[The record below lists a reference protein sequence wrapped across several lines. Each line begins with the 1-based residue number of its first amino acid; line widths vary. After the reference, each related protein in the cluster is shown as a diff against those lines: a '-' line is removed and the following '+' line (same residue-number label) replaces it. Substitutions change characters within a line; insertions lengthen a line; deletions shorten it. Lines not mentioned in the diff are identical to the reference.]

1 MTECREAI
9 DQKYIGARARSKEG
23 PRHVTGR
30 GLFTDDFTL
39 PGMLQAMILRSPHA
53 HAKINSVD
61 PSEALK
67 NANVM
72 AVITPTDVKQLTK
85 PFKPGRYAAGLKRPI
100 DEYAG
105 AIEKVRYVGEPIGA
119 VAARDRGTAEDALEL
134 IQVDYEPLRSVVD
147 VREAIKPSSA
157 TLFDE
162 LDTNLA
168 WTGSLQYGDI
178 DAAFKSADRVVKENL
193 KIHRYSSTPLEPFV
207 VIASYDAASKR
218 LTVWVTAQVPEVI
231 YDGLREAL
239 GLQDIRVII
248 PDVGGGFGQKIH
260 LIRKYVVLVSL
271 LAIKSG
277 RPVKW
282 IEDRSEHMMA
292 GGHACAQ
299 EFEAE
304 AAVKNDGT
312 VLGLR
317 FNEYDDVGGSISTLT
332 IHFTNKLNNL
342 SNTYRTPAIQ
352 MTGNAVVTNKCPV
365 IPNRGIGKPGM
376 CYLWE
381 RMMDRVAQA
390 LDLSPIEVRRKNL
403 IEPSEMPYRT
413 ISGNIYDSG
422 DYPGLL
428 STLLEKID
436 YDRLR
441 EEQRKAREQGKLM
454 GIGVVI
460 GVEPGGRNAAR
471 DMAIFPEMKEP
482 PGSGGVNGATIK
494 LEKNGTLTLHLGSPN
509 CGQAHETTT
518 AQVAAEILG
527 IAPDQISTSIPFD
540 SDLSPWG
547 VAAANSGNN
556 FHLYDI
562 GAIHGAASKLK
573 EKILQLAGHVLNTE
587 PQELTIENSV
597 VQVPGSASKKVT
609 FAELGRIA
617 YNNQHLIPDNME
629 AGLQAT
635 HYYTFPHAKPNIV
648 PSADRLVRAQF
659 TFSAG
664 AHAAVV
670 EVDKATGKV
679 EVLRYLIVG
688 DNGTVI
694 NPDVVNGQVYGS
706 AAHGIAV
713 ALGEGFMYSAE
724 GQPLTITYLDYG
736 KCSTAETPR
745 VEVIHRPSPSP
756 FTPLGQKAA
765 GEGAAI
771 PSPAAIASAVEDALK
786 PFGVKICDLPLTPEL
801 VWRLANHNPETE
813 RRSY

>member
-1 MTECREAI
+1 MA
-9 DQKYIGARARSKEG
+9 KFIGSRTRSKEG

-30 GLFTDDFTL
+30 GLYTDDFQL
-39 PGMLQAMILRSPHA
+39 PGMLHAMILRSPHA
-53 HAKINSVD
+53 HANIVSVD
-61 PSEALK
+61 AAEALA
-67 NANVM
+67 NPNVM
-72 AVITPTDVKQLTK
+72 AVITPEDVKRSTK

-105 AIEKVRYVGEPIGA
+105 AVNRVRYVGEPLGA
-119 VAARDRGTAEDALEL
+119 VAARNRGAAEDALEL
-134 IQVDYEPLRSVVD
+134 IRVEYEPLRPVVD

-162 LDTNLA
+162 LGSNLA
-168 WTGSLQYGDI
+168 WQGSLSYGDI
-178 DAAFKSADRVVKENL
+178 DGAFKSADRVVKENL

-239 GLQDIRVII
+239 GLQDVRVII

-260 LIRKYVVLVSL
+260 LIRKYVVFVSL
-271 LAIKSG
+271 LAIKTG

-282 IEDRSEHMMA
+282 VEDRSEHMMA

-317 FNEYDDVGGSISTLT
+317 FKEYDDVGGSTSTLT

-342 SNTYRTPAIQ
+342 SNTYRVRNIALE
-352 MTGNAVVTNKCPV
+352 GYAVVTNKCPV

-376 CYLWE
+376 CFVWE
-381 RMMDRVAQA
+381 RMMDRVAQK
-390 LDLSPIEVRRKNL
+390 LSLSPIEVRKKNL
-403 IEPSEMPYRT
+403 IRADEMPYAT
-413 ISGNIYDSG
+413 PSGNIYDSG

-428 STLLEKID
+428 DTLLEKIE
-436 YDRLR
+436 YDKLR
-441 EEQRKAREQGKLM
+441 EQQKREQANGRLI
-454 GIGVVI
+454 GIGIVI

-482 PGSGGVNGATIK
+482 PGSGGINGATVK
-494 LEKNGTLTLHLGSPN
+494 LEKNGTVALFLGSPN

-518 AQVAAEILG
+518 AQVAADVLG
-527 IAPDQISTSIPFD
+527 TSPDQVSTTIPFD

-562 GAIHGAASKLK
+562 GAVHGAATKLR
-573 EKILQLAGHVLNTE
+573 EKVLKLAAHVLNIDAAA
-587 PQELTIENSV
+587 LTIENGT
-597 VQVPGSASKKVT
+597 VQVPGSATKKVT

-617 YNNQHLIPDNME
+617 YNNQHLIPDDME

-635 HYYTFPHAKPNIV
+635 YYYTFPHAKPNIV
-648 PSADRLVRAQF
+648 PGPDRLVRAQF

-670 EVDKATGKV
+670 EIDKATGKV

-713 ALGEGFMYSAE
+713 ALGEGFIYSPD
-724 GQPLTITYLDYG
+724 GQPLTVTYLDYG
-736 KCSTAETPR
+736 KCSTAETPN
-745 VEVIHRPSPSP
+745 VEVVHRPSPSP
-756 FTPLGQKAA
+756 FTTLGQKAA

-771 PSPAAIASAVEDALK
+771 PSPAAIASAVEDALS
-786 PFGVKICDLPLTPEL
+786 PYGVKVTDLPLAPEV
-801 VWRLANHNPETE
+801 VWRLANNVPESS

>member
-1 MTECREAI
+1 M
-9 DQKYIGARARSKEG
+9 DKFIGKRTRSKEG

-30 GLFTDDFTL
+30 GLFTDDFRL

-53 HAKINSVD
+53 HAKILSVD

-67 NANVM
+67 NPNVF
-72 AVITPTDVKQLTK
+72 AVITPEDVKKNTK

-134 IQVDYEPLRSVVD
+134 IQVDYEPLRPVVD

-162 LDTNLA
+162 LGTNLA
-168 WTGSLQYGDI
+168 WQGSLQYGDI
-178 DAAFKSADRVVKENL
+178 QAAFKSADRIVKENL
-193 KIHRYSSTPLEPFV
+193 KIHRYSSTPLEPFN

-218 LTVWVTAQVPEVI
+218 MTVWVTAQVPEVI

-239 GLQDIRVII
+239 GLQDVRVII

-260 LIRKYVVLVSL
+260 LIRKYVVLVAL
-271 LAIKSG
+271 LAMKSG

-299 EFEAE
+299 EFECE

-312 VLGLR
+312 VLGLK
-317 FNEYDDVGGSISTLT
+317 FKEYDDVGGTISTLT

-342 SNTYRTPAIQ
+342 SNTYRTPAIY
-352 MTGNAVVTNKCPV
+352 MEGNAVVTNKCPV
-365 IPNRGIGKPGM
+365 VPNRGIGKPGM
-376 CYLWE
+376 CYIWE
-381 RMMDRVAQA
+381 RMMDRVAQE
-390 LDLSPIEVRRKNL
+390 LNLSPIEVRRKNL
-403 IEPSEMPYRT
+403 IQPGEMPYRT
-413 ISGNIYDSG
+413 ISGNVYDSG

-428 STLLEKID
+428 TTLLKKID
-436 YDRLR
+436 YDKLR
-441 EEQRKAREQGKLM
+441 EEQKREREKGRLL
-454 GIGVVI
+454 GIGICI

-482 PGSGGVNGATIK
+482 PGSGGINGATIK
-494 LEKNGTLTLHLGSPN
+494 LEKNGTISLHLGSPN

-518 AQVAAEILG
+518 AQVAADILG
-527 IAPDQISTSIPFD
+527 TTPDQISTTIPFD

-562 GAIHGAASKLK
+562 GAVHGVAGKLR
-573 EKILQLAGHVLNTE
+573 EKVLKLSAHVLKADE
-587 PQELTIENSV
+587 KELTIENGV
-597 VQVPGSASKKVT
+597 VSVPGSPAKKVT
-609 FAELGRIA
+609 FAELGRIV
-617 YNNQHLIPDNME
+617 YNNQHLLPEGME

-635 HYYTFPHAKPNIV
+635 FYYTFPHAYPNIV
-648 PSADRLVRAQF
+648 PGADRMVRAQF

-664 AHAAVV
+664 AHAAIV
-670 EVDKATGKV
+670 EVDKHTGQV
-679 EVLRYLIVG
+679 HVLRYLIVG

-713 ALGEGFMYSAE
+713 ALGEGFMYSPE

-745 VEVIHRPSPSP
+745 VEVIHQPSPSP
-756 FTPLGQKAA
+756 FTSLGQKAA

-771 PSPAAIASAVEDALK
+771 PSPAVLASAVEDALS
-786 PFGVKICDLPLTPEL
+786 PYGVKVCDLPLTPEA
-801 VWRLANHNPETE
+801 VWRLANHNPEKE
-813 RRSY
+813 RRTF

>member
-1 MTECREAI
+1 MP
-9 DQKYIGARARSKEG
+9 DFIGSRTRSKEG
-23 PRHVTGR
+23 PRHVSGR
-30 GLFTDDFTL
+30 GLYTDDFTL

-53 HAKINSVD
+53 HAKILSVD
-61 PSEALK
+61 PSQALT
-67 NANVM
+67 NPNVV
-72 AVITPTDVKQLTK
+72 AVITPDDIKQSTK

-105 AIEKVRYVGEPIGA
+105 AVDKVRYVGEPLGA

-134 IQVDYEPLRSVVD
+134 ISVEYEPIRPVVD

-157 TLFDE
+157 TLFEE
-162 LDTNLA
+162 LGSNLA
-168 WTGSLQYGDI
+168 WHGSLQYGDV
-178 DAAFKSADRVVKENL
+178 DGAFKSADRVVKENL

-207 VIASYDAASKR
+207 VIASYDSASKR

-239 GLQDIRVII
+239 GLQDVRVII

-260 LIRKYVVLVSL
+260 LIRKYVVMVAL
-271 LAIKSG
+271 LSMKSG

-282 IEDRSEHMMA
+282 VEDRSEHMMA

-317 FNEYDDVGGSISTLT
+317 FKEYDDVGGSISTLT

-342 SNTYRTPAIQ
+342 SNTYRTPSIA
-352 MTGNAVVTNKCPV
+352 MEGYAVVTNKCPV

-376 CYLWE
+376 CYIWE
-381 RMMDRVAQA
+381 RMMDRVAQ
-390 LDLSPIEVRRKNL
+390 DLNMTPIDVRRKNL
-403 IEPSEMPYRT
+403 IQPSEMPYRT
-413 ISGNIYDSG
+413 ISGNVYDSG

-436 YDRLR
+436 YDKLR
-441 EEQRKAREQGKLM
+441 EEQKREREKGRLI
-454 GIGVVI
+454 GIGIVV

-494 LEKNGTLTLHLGSPN
+494 LEKNGTIALHLGSPN

-518 AQVAAEILG
+518 AQVAADILG
-527 IAPDQISTSIPFD
+527 TSPDQISTSIPFD

-562 GAIHGAASKLK
+562 GAIYGAAKKLR
-573 EKILQLAGHVLNTE
+573 EKVVKLAAHLLNADAA
-587 PQELTIENSV
+587 ELTIENGV
-597 VQVPGSASKKVT
+597 VQVPGSATKKVT

-617 YNNQHLIPDNME
+617 YNNQHLIPDDME

-648 PSADRLVRAQF
+648 PGADRLVRAQF

-664 AHAAVV
+664 AHAAII

-713 ALGEGFMYSAE
+713 ALGEGFIYSPE

-736 KCSTAETPR
+736 KCSTAETPK

-756 FTPLGQKAA
+756 FTSLGQKAA

-771 PSPAAIASAVEDALK
+771 PSPAAIASAVEDALT
-786 PFGVKICDLPLTPEL
+786 PFGVKITDLPLTPEV
-801 VWRLANHNPETE
+801 VWRLANHNPDSV

>member
-1 MTECREAI
+1 MAEN
-9 DQKYIGARARSKEG
+9 KFIGARARSKEG

-30 GLFTDDFTL
+30 GLYTDDFQL

-53 HAKINSVD
+53 HARIVSVD
-61 PSEALK
+61 ASEAL
-67 NANVM
+67 NNPNVF
-72 AVITPTDVKQLTK
+72 AVVTPDDVKKNTK
-85 PFKPGRYAAGLKRPI
+85 PFKPGRYAAGLKRQI

-105 AIEKVRYVGEPIGA
+105 AIERVRYVGEPVGA
-119 VAARDRGTAEDALEL
+119 IAARDRGTAEDALEL
-134 IQVDYEPLRSVVD
+134 VQVEYEPLRAVVD

-157 TLFDE
+157 VLFDE
-162 LDTNLA
+162 LGSNLA
-168 WTGSLQYGDI
+168 WNGSLTYGDI
-178 DAAFKSADRVVKENL
+178 DGAFSSADRVIKENL

-207 VIASYDAASKR
+207 VIASFDAASKR

-231 YDGLREAL
+231 YDGVREAL
-239 GLQDIRVII
+239 GLQDVRVII

-260 LIRKYVVLVSL
+260 LIRKYVVLISL
-271 LAIKSG
+271 LAMKTG

-282 IEDRSEHMMA
+282 IEDRTEHMMA

-299 EFEAE
+299 DIEAE

-317 FNEYDDVGGSISTLT
+317 FKEYDDVGGSISTLT

-342 SNTYRTPAIQ
+342 SNTYRTPAIA
-352 MTGNAVVTNKCPV
+352 MEGLAVVTNKCPV

-376 CYLWE
+376 CYIWE

-390 LDLSPIEVRRKNL
+390 LNLSPIEVRRKNL
-403 IEPSEMPYRT
+403 IQPTEMPYRT
-413 ISGNIYDSG
+413 ISGNVYDSG

-428 STLLEKID
+428 STLLERIE
-436 YDRLR
+436 YDKLR
-441 EEQRKAREQGKLM
+441 EEQKREREKGRLI
-454 GIGVVI
+454 GISVVI

-482 PGSGGVNGATIK
+482 PGSGGVNGATLK
-494 LEKNGTLTLHLGSPN
+494 VEKNGTISLHLGSPN

-527 IAPDQISTSIPFD
+527 TTPDQISTTIPFD

-562 GAIHGAASKLK
+562 GAVHGVAHKLR
-573 EKILQLAGHVLNTE
+573 EKILALSAHVL
-587 PQELTIENSV
+587 QADVKELRIENGV
-597 VQVPGSASKKVT
+597 VHVPGSVAKKIT
-609 FAELGRIA
+609 FAELGRIV
-617 YNNQHLIPDNME
+617 YNNQHLLPEGME

-635 HYYTFPHAKPNIV
+635 FYYTFPHAYPNIV
-648 PSADRLVRAQF
+648 PGADRLVRAQF

-670 EVDKATGKV
+670 EVDKNTGQV
-679 EVLRYLIVG
+679 HVLRYLIVG

-694 NPDVVNGQVYGS
+694 NPDVVNGQIYGS

-713 ALGEGFMYSAE
+713 ALGEGFMYSAD

-745 VEVIHRPSPSP
+745 VEIVHKPSPSP
-756 FTPLGQKAA
+756 YTPLGQKAA

-771 PSPAAIASAVEDALK
+771 PSPAAIASAVEDALQ
-786 PFGVKICDLPLTPEL
+786 PFGVKVCDLPLTPEA
-801 VWRLANHNPETE
+801 VWRLANNNPQNE
-813 RRSY
+813 RRTF

>member
-1 MTECREAI
+1 ML
-9 DQKYIGARARSKEG
+9 QKDPPMSEFIGSRTRSKEG
-23 PRHVTGR
+23 PRHVSGR
-30 GLFTDDFTL
+30 GLYTDDFIL

-53 HAKINSVD
+53 HAKILSVD
-61 PSEALK
+61 SSEALA
-67 NANVM
+67 NANVI
-72 AVITPTDVKQLTK
+72 AVITPDDVKQSTK

-105 AIEKVRYVGEPIGA
+105 AVDKVRYVGEPLGA

-134 IQVDYEPLRSVVD
+134 ISVEYEPIRPVVD
-147 VREAIKPSSA
+147 VREAIKPSAA

-162 LDTNLA
+162 LGSNLA
-168 WTGSLQYGDI
+168 WHGSLQYGDI

-207 VIASYDAASKR
+207 VIASYDSASKR

-239 GLQDIRVII
+239 GLQDVRVII

-260 LIRKYVVLVSL
+260 LIRKYVVMVAL
-271 LAIKSG
+271 LSMKTG

-282 IEDRSEHMMA
+282 VEDRSEHMMA

-317 FNEYDDVGGSISTLT
+317 FKEYDDVGGSISTLT

-342 SNTYRTPAIQ
+342 SNTYRTPSIA
-352 MTGNAVVTNKCPV
+352 MEGFAVVTNKCPV

-376 CYLWE
+376 CYIWE
-381 RMMDRVAQA
+381 RMMDRVAQE
-390 LDLSPIEVRRKNL
+390 LNMSPIEVRRKNL
-403 IEPSEMPYRT
+403 IQPSEMPYRT
-413 ISGNIYDSG
+413 ISGNVYDSG

-436 YDRLR
+436 YDKLR
-441 EEQRKAREQGKLM
+441 EEQKREREKGRLI
-454 GIGVVI
+454 GIGIVV

-494 LEKNGTLTLHLGSPN
+494 LEKNGTIALHLGSPN

-518 AQVAAEILG
+518 AQVAADVLG
-527 IAPDQISTSIPFD
+527 TTPDQISTSIPFD

-562 GAIHGAASKLK
+562 GAIHGAAKKLR
-573 EKILQLAGHVLNTE
+573 EKVLKLAAHLLNTDAA
-587 PQELTIENSV
+587 ELIIENGV
-597 VQVPGSASKKVT
+597 VQVPGSATKKVT

-617 YNNQHLIPDNME
+617 YNNQHLIPDDME

-635 HYYTFPHAKPNIV
+635 YYYTFPHAKPNIV
-648 PSADRLVRAQF
+648 PGADRLVRAQF

-664 AHAAVV
+664 AHAAII

-679 EVLRYLIVG
+679 EILRYLIVG

-713 ALGEGFMYSAE
+713 ALGEGFIYSPE
-724 GQPLTITYLDYG
+724 GQPLTVTYLDYG
-736 KCSTAETPR
+736 KCSTAETPK

-756 FTPLGQKAA
+756 FTSLGQKAA

-771 PSPAAIASAVEDALK
+771 PSPAAIASAVEDALT
-786 PFGVKICDLPLTPEL
+786 PFGVKITDLPLTPEV
-801 VWRLANHNPETE
+801 VWRLANHNPDSV

>member
-1 MTECREAI
+1 MA
-9 DQKYIGARARSKEG
+9 DKKFIGSHTRSKEG
-23 PRHVTGR
+23 PRHVSGR
-30 GLFTDDFTL
+30 GLYTDDFTL
-39 PGMLQAMILRSPHA
+39 PGMLQGMILRSPHA
-53 HAKINSVD
+53 HAKIISVD
-61 PSEALK
+61 PSWALK
-67 NANVM
+67 NPNVVG
-72 AVITPTDVKQLTK
+72 VITPEDVKNNSK

-100 DEYAG
+100 DEYAS
-105 AIEKVRYVGEPIGA
+105 AIDKVRYVGEPVAA

-134 IQVDYEPLRSVVD
+134 IAVYYEPLRPVVD

-157 TLFDE
+157 ALFDE
-162 LDTNLA
+162 LGTNLA
-168 WTGSLQYGDI
+168 WHGSLNYGDI
-178 DAAFKSADRVVKENL
+178 DGAFKSADRIVKENL

-207 VIASYDAASKR
+207 VLASYDAASKR

-260 LIRKYVVLVSL
+260 LIRKYVVMISL
-271 LAIKSG
+271 LAMKTG

-317 FNEYDDVGGSISTLT
+317 FKEYDDVGGSVSTLT

-342 SNTYRTPAIQ
+342 SNTYRTPAIH
-352 MTGNAVVTNKCPV
+352 MEGYAVVTNKCPV

-376 CYLWE
+376 CYIWE

-390 LDLSPIEVRRKNL
+390 LELSPIEVRQKNL
-403 IEPSEMPYRT
+403 IQPNEMPYRT
-413 ISGNIYDSG
+413 ISGNVYDSG

-428 STLLEKID
+428 STLLEKIE
-436 YDRLR
+436 YDKLR
-441 EEQRKAREQGKLM
+441 EEQKKAREQGKLM
-454 GIGVVI
+454 GIGIVI

-494 LEKNGTLTLHLGSPN
+494 LEKNGTLSLHLGSPN
-509 CGQAHETTT
+509 CGQAHETST
-518 AQVAAEILG
+518 AQVAAEVLG
-527 IAPDQISTSIPFD
+527 STPDKVSTTIPFD

-562 GAIHGAASKLK
+562 GAIHGAASKLR
-573 EKILQLAGHVLNTE
+573 EKVLQFAAHVLNTDTK
-587 PQELTIENSV
+587 ELTIENGV
-597 VQVPGSASKKVT
+597 VQVPGSATKKVT

-617 YNNQHLIPDNME
+617 YNNQHLIPDGME

-635 HYYTFPHAKPNIV
+635 HYYTFPHARPNIV
-648 PSADRLVRAQF
+648 PGADRLVRAQF

-679 EVLRYLIVG
+679 KVLRYLIVG

-694 NPDVVNGQVYGS
+694 NPDVVNGQVFGS

-713 ALGEGFMYSAE
+713 ALGEGFIYSAE
-724 GQPLTITYLDYG
+724 GQPLTVTYLDYG
-736 KCSTAETPR
+736 KCSTEETPN
-745 VEVIHRPSPSP
+745 VEVVHRPSPSP
-756 FTPLGQKAA
+756 FTTLGQKAA

-786 PFGVKICDLPLTPEL
+786 PFAVKVRDLPLAPEA
-801 VWRLANHNPETE
+801 VWRLANNKPETL
-813 RRSY
+813 RRFY

>member
-1 MTECREAI
+1 MA
-9 DQKYIGARARSKEG
+9 DKKYIGARTRSKEG

-30 GLFTDDFTL
+30 GLYTDDFRL

-67 NANVM
+67 NPNMM
-72 AVITPTDVKQLTK
+72 AVITPEDVKRLTK

-105 AIEKVRYVGEPIGA
+105 AVEKVRYVGEPIGA
-119 VAARDRGTAEDALEL
+119 LAARDRGSAEDALEL
-134 IQVDYEPLRSVVD
+134 IQVDYEPLRAVVD

-162 LDTNLA
+162 LGTNLA
-168 WTGSLQYGDI
+168 WQGSLQYGDI
-178 DAAFKSADRVVKENL
+178 EAAFKSADRVVKENL

-231 YDGLREAL
+231 YDGVREAL

-260 LIRKYVVLVSL
+260 LIRKYVVMISL
-271 LAIKSG
+271 LAMKTG

-304 AAVKNDGT
+304 AAVKNDGS

-317 FNEYDDVGGSISTLT
+317 VKEYDDVGGSISTLT

-342 SNTYRTPAIQ
+342 SNTYRVRNIALE
-352 MTGNAVVTNKCPV
+352 GYAVVTNKCPV

-376 CYLWE
+376 CFVWE
-381 RMMDRVAQA
+381 RMMDRVAQQ
-390 LDLSPIEVRRKNL
+390 LNLNPIEVRRKNL
-403 IEPSEMPYRT
+403 IQPHEMPYAT
-413 ISGNIYDSG
+413 PSGNIYDSG

-428 STLLEKID
+428 QGLLEKID
-436 YDRLR
+436 YQKLR
-441 EEQRKAREQGKLM
+441 EEQKREREKGRLL
-454 GIGVVI
+454 GIGIVI
-460 GVEPGGRNAAR
+460 AVEPGGRNAAR

-494 LEKNGTLTLHLGSPN
+494 LEKNGTLALFLGSPN

-518 AQVAAEILG
+518 AQVAADVLG
-527 IAPDQISTSIPFD
+527 TTPDQVSTTIPFD

-562 GAIHGAASKLK
+562 GAVHGAATKLR
-573 EKILQLAGHVLNTE
+573 EKVLKLAGHVLNVE
-587 PQELTIENSV
+587 PAQLIIQNGT
-597 VQVPGSASKKVT
+597 VQLLGSASKKVT

-617 YNNQHLIPDNME
+617 YNNQHLIPDDME

-635 HYYTFPHAKPNIV
+635 FYYTFPHAKPNIV
-648 PSADRLVRAQF
+648 PGADRLVRAQF

-664 AHAAVV
+664 AHAAIV
-670 EVDKATGKV
+670 EVDKVTGKV
-679 EVLRYLIVG
+679 KVLRYLIVG

-694 NPDVVNGQVYGS
+694 NPDVVNGQVFGS

-713 ALGEGFMYSAE
+713 ALGEGFIYSAE
-724 GQPLTITYLDYG
+724 GQPLTVTYLDYG
-736 KCSTAETPR
+736 KCSTEETPT
-745 VEVIHRPSPSP
+745 VEVVHRPSPSP
-756 FTPLGQKAA
+756 FTTLGQKAA

-771 PSPAAIASAVEDALK
+771 PSPAAIASAVEDALA
-786 PFGVKICDLPLTPEL
+786 PFGVKITDLPLAPEA
-801 VWRLANHNPETE
+801 VWRLANNKPETL
-813 RRSY
+813 RRFY

>member
-1 MTECREAI
+1 MAE
-9 DQKYIGARARSKEG
+9 KKFIGARTSSKEG

-30 GLFTDDFTL
+30 GLYTDDFML
-39 PGMLQAMILRSPHA
+39 PGMLHAMVLRSPHA
-53 HAKINSVD
+53 HAKINGVD
-61 PSEALK
+61 PGEALT
-67 NANVM
+67 NPNVM
-72 AVITPTDVKQLTK
+72 AVVTPEEVKRLTK
-85 PFKPGRYAAGLKRPI
+85 PFRPGRYAAGLKRPI

-105 AIEKVRYVGEPIGA
+105 AIDKVRYVGEPIGA
-119 VAARDRGTAEDALEL
+119 VAARDRASAEDALEL
-134 IQVDYEPLRSVVD
+134 IQVDYEPLRPVVD
-147 VREAIKPSSA
+147 VREAIKPSAA

-162 LDTNLA
+162 LGSNLA
-168 WTGSLQYGDI
+168 WSGSLQYGDI
-178 DAAFKSADRVVKENL
+178 DAAFKSADRVVRENL

-207 VIASYDAASKR
+207 VIASHDAASKR

-231 YDGLREAL
+231 YDGVREAL
-239 GLQDIRVII
+239 GLHDVRVII

-260 LIRKYVVLVSL
+260 LIRKYVVLIAL
-271 LAIKSG
+271 LAMKTG

-282 IEDRSEHMMA
+282 VEDRSEHMMA

-299 EFEAE
+299 EFEVE

-312 VLGLR
+312 VVGLR
-317 FNEYDDVGGSISTLT
+317 FDEYDDVGGSISTLT

-342 SNTYRTPAIQ
+342 SNTYRTPAIK
-352 MTGNAVVTNKCPV
+352 MTGHAVVTNKCPV

-376 CYLWE
+376 CYIWE
-381 RMMDRVAQA
+381 RIMDRVAQA
-390 LDLSPIEVRRKNL
+390 LELSPIEVRRKNL
-403 IEPSEMPYRT
+403 IQPDEMPYRT
-413 ISGNIYDSG
+413 ISGNVYDSG

-428 STLLEKID
+428 STLLEKIN
-436 YDRLR
+436 YDALR
-441 EEQRKAREQGKLM
+441 QEQRTARERGKLI
-454 GIGVVI
+454 GIGIVI

-494 LEKNGTLTLHLGSPN
+494 LEKNGTVSLHLGSPN

-527 IAPDQISTSIPFD
+527 TTPEQISTSIPFD

-562 GAIHGAASKLK
+562 GAIHGAATKLR
-573 EKILQLAGHVLNTE
+573 EKVLQLAGHLLNTD
-587 PQELTIENSV
+587 PTELSIENGV
-597 VQVPGSASKKVT
+597 VQLLGSASKKVT

-617 YNNQHLIPDNME
+617 YNNQHLIPDGME

-648 PSADRLVRAQF
+648 PGADRLVRAQF

-670 EVDKATGKV
+670 EVDKATGIV
-679 EVLRYLIVG
+679 HVLRYLIAG

-724 GQPLTITYLDYG
+724 GQPLTVTYLDYG

-745 VEVIHRPSPSP
+745 VEVIHRPEPSP
-756 FTPLGQKAA
+756 YTPLGQKAA

-771 PSPAAIASAVEDALK
+771 PSPAAIASAVEDALA
-786 PFGVKICDLPLTPEL
+786 PFQVKVCELPLTPEA

>member
-1 MTECREAI
+1 
-9 DQKYIGARARSKEG
+9 
-23 PRHVTGR
+23 
-30 GLFTDDFTL
+30 
-39 PGMLQAMILRSPHA
+39 
-53 HAKINSVD
+53 
-61 PSEALK
+61 
-67 NANVM
+67 
-72 AVITPTDVKQLTK
+72 
-85 PFKPGRYAAGLKRPI
+85 
-100 DEYAG
+100 
-105 AIEKVRYVGEPIGA
+105 
-119 VAARDRGTAEDALEL
+119 
-134 IQVDYEPLRSVVD
+134 

-157 TLFDE
+157 TLFEE
-162 LDTNLA
+162 LGSNLA
-168 WTGSLQYGDI
+168 WHGSLQYGDI
-178 DAAFKSADRVVKENL
+178 DGAFKSADRVVKENL

-207 VIASYDAASKR
+207 VIASYDSASKR

-239 GLQDIRVII
+239 GLQDVRVII

-260 LIRKYVVLVSL
+260 LIRKYVVMVAL
-271 LAIKSG
+271 LSMKTG

-282 IEDRSEHMMA
+282 VEDRSEHMMA

-317 FNEYDDVGGSISTLT
+317 FKEYDDVGGSISTLT

-342 SNTYRTPAIQ
+342 SNTYRTPSIA
-352 MTGNAVVTNKCPV
+352 MEGYAVVTNKCPV

-376 CYLWE
+376 CYIWE
-381 RMMDRVAQA
+381 RMMDRVAQ
-390 LDLSPIEVRRKNL
+390 DLNMSPIEVRRKNL
-403 IEPSEMPYRT
+403 IQPNEMPYRT
-413 ISGNIYDSG
+413 ISGNVYDSG

-436 YDRLR
+436 YDKLR
-441 EEQRKAREQGKLM
+441 EEQKREREKGRLI
-454 GIGVVI
+454 GIGIVV

-494 LEKNGTLTLHLGSPN
+494 LEKNGTIALHLGSPN

-518 AQVAAEILG
+518 AQVAADVLG
-527 IAPDQISTSIPFD
+527 TTPDQISTSIPFD

-562 GAIHGAASKLK
+562 GAIYGAGKKLR
-573 EKILQLAGHVLNTE
+573 EKVVKLAAHLLNADAA
-587 PQELTIENSV
+587 ELTIENGV
-597 VQVPGSASKKVT
+597 VQVPGSATKKVT

-617 YNNQHLIPDNME
+617 YNNQHLIPEDME

-635 HYYTFPHAKPNIV
+635 YYYTFPHAKPNIV
-648 PSADRLVRAQF
+648 PGADRLVRAQF

-664 AHAAVV
+664 AHAAII

-679 EVLRYLIVG
+679 EILRYLIVG

-713 ALGEGFMYSAE
+713 ALGEGFIYSPE
-724 GQPLTITYLDYG
+724 GQPLTVTYLDYG
-736 KCSTAETPR
+736 KCSTAETPK

-756 FTPLGQKAA
+756 FTSLGQKAA

-771 PSPAAIASAVEDALK
+771 PSPAAIASAVEDALT
-786 PFGVKICDLPLTPEL
+786 PFGVKITDLPLTPEV
-801 VWRLANHNPETE
+801 VWRLANHNPDSV

>member
-1 MTECREAI
+1 
-9 DQKYIGARARSKEG
+9 
-23 PRHVTGR
+23 
-30 GLFTDDFTL
+30 
-39 PGMLQAMILRSPHA
+39 
-53 HAKINSVD
+53 
-61 PSEALK
+61 
-67 NANVM
+67 
-72 AVITPTDVKQLTK
+72 
-85 PFKPGRYAAGLKRPI
+85 
-100 DEYAG
+100 
-105 AIEKVRYVGEPIGA
+105 
-119 VAARDRGTAEDALEL
+119 
-134 IQVDYEPLRSVVD
+134 VD

-162 LDTNLA
+162 LGTNLA
-168 WTGSLQYGDI
+168 WHGSLSYGDI
-178 DAAFKSADRVVKENL
+178 EGAFKSADRVVRENL

-260 LIRKYVVLVSL
+260 LIRKYVVLISL
-271 LAIKSG
+271 LAMKTG

-282 IEDRSEHMMA
+282 VEDRSEHMMA

-317 FNEYDDVGGSISTLT
+317 FKEYDDVGGSISTLT

-342 SNTYRTPAIQ
+342 SNTYRTPNIS
-352 MTGNAVVTNKCPV
+352 MEGFAVVTNKCPV

-376 CYLWE
+376 CFIWE
-381 RMMDRVAQA
+381 RMMDRVAQE
-390 LDLSPIEVRRKNL
+390 LNLSPIEVRRKNL
-403 IEPSEMPYRT
+403 IQPNEMPYRT
-413 ISGNIYDSG
+413 VSGNIYDSG

-428 STLLEKID
+428 RDLLERIE
-436 YDRLR
+436 YDKLRGEQERERDRGRLI
-441 EEQRKAREQGKLM
+441 

-482 PGSGGVNGATIK
+482 PGSGGINGATIK
-494 LEKNGTLTLHLGSPN
+494 LEKNGTLALFLGSPN

-518 AQVAAEILG
+518 AQVAADVLG
-527 IAPDQISTSIPFD
+527 TTPDQVSTTIPFD

-562 GAIHGAASKLK
+562 GAVHGAATKLR
-573 EKILQLAGHVLNTE
+573 EKALKLAAHVLNTQ
-587 PQELTIENSV
+587 PAELTIENGV
-597 VQVPGSASKKVT
+597 VHVPGSATKRVT

-617 YNNQHLIPDNME
+617 YNNQHLIPDDME

-635 HYYTFPHAKPNIV
+635 FYYTFPHAKPNIV
-648 PSADRLVRAQF
+648 PGADRLVRAQF

-670 EVDKATGKV
+670 EVDKQTGKV
-679 EVLRYLIVG
+679 DVLRYLIVG

-694 NPDVVNGQVYGS
+694 NPDVVNGQVFGS

-713 ALGEGFMYSAE
+713 ALGEGFIYSPD
-724 GQPLTITYLDYG
+724 GQPLTVTYLDYG
-736 KCSTAETPR
+736 KCSTAETPK
-745 VEVIHRPSPSP
+745 VEVVHRPSPSP
-756 FTPLGQKAA
+756 FTTLGQKAA

-771 PSPAAIASAVEDALK
+771 PSPAAIASAVEDALA
-786 PFGVKICDLPLTPEL
+786 PLGVKVTDLPLTPEV
-801 VWRLANHNPETE
+801 VWRLANRKGESSQK
-813 RRSY
+813 SY

>member
-1 MTECREAI
+1 MSNF
-9 DQKYIGARARSKEG
+9 IGSRTRSKEG

-30 GLFTDDFTL
+30 GLYTDDFIL

-53 HAKINSVD
+53 HAKILSVD
-61 PSEALK
+61 SSQAS
-67 NANVM
+67 ANTKVM
-72 AVITPTDVKQLTK
+72 AVITPDDIKQHTK

-105 AIEKVRYVGEPIGA
+105 AVDKVRYVGEPLGA
-119 VAARDRGTAEDALEL
+119 VAARDRGSAEDALEL
-134 IQVDYEPLRSVVD
+134 IAVDYEPLRPVVD

-157 TLFDE
+157 TLFEE
-162 LDTNLA
+162 LGSNLA
-168 WTGSLQYGDI
+168 WHGSLQYGDI
-178 DAAFKSADRVVKENL
+178 DDAFKSADRIVKENL

-207 VIASYDAASKR
+207 VIASYDSASKR
-218 LTVWVTAQVPEVI
+218 MTVWVTAQVPEVI

-260 LIRKYVVLVSL
+260 LIRKYVVLVAL
-271 LAIKSG
+271 LSMKTG

-282 IEDRSEHMMA
+282 VEDRSEHMMA

-317 FNEYDDVGGSISTLT
+317 FKEYDDVGGSISTLT

-342 SNTYRTPAIQ
+342 SNTYRTPSIS
-352 MTGNAVVTNKCPV
+352 MEGYAVVTNKCPV

-376 CYLWE
+376 CYIWE
-381 RMMDRVAQA
+381 RMMDRVAQ
-390 LDLSPIEVRRKNL
+390 DLNMSAIEVRQKNL
-403 IEPSEMPYRT
+403 IQPDEMPYRT

-428 STLLEKID
+428 STLLEKIG
-436 YDRLR
+436 YDKLRQEQKRERDNGRLI
-441 EEQRKAREQGKLM
+441 
-454 GIGVVI
+454 GIGIVI

-494 LEKNGTLTLHLGSPN
+494 LEKNGTIALHLGSPN

-518 AQVAAEILG
+518 AQVAADILG
-527 IAPDQISTSIPFD
+527 TSPEQISTSIPFD

-562 GAIHGAASKLK
+562 GAIHGAAQKLR
-573 EKILQLAGHVLNTE
+573 EKVIKLAAHVLNVAAA
-587 PQELTIENSV
+587 ELTIENGV
-597 VQVPGSASKKVT
+597 VQLPGSATKKVT

-617 YNNQHLIPDNME
+617 YNNQHLIPDDME

-635 HYYTFPHAKPNIV
+635 YYYTFPHAKPNIV
-648 PSADRLVRAQF
+648 PGADRLVRAQF

-664 AHAAVV
+664 AHAAIV

-679 EVLRYLIVG
+679 EILRYLIVG

-706 AAHGIAV
+706 AAHGIAI
-713 ALGEGFMYSAE
+713 ALGEGFIYSPE
-724 GQPLTITYLDYG
+724 GQPLTVTYLDYG
-736 KCSTAETPR
+736 KCSTAETPK

-756 FTPLGQKAA
+756 YTSLGQKAA

-786 PFGVKICDLPLTPEL
+786 PFDVKITDLPLTPEV
-801 VWRLANHNPETE
+801 VWRLANGNPDSM

>member
-1 MTECREAI
+1 MA
-9 DQKYIGARARSKEG
+9 DKKFIGNRSRSKEG

-30 GLFTDDFTL
+30 GLYTDDFTL

-53 HAKINSVD
+53 HAKIVSVD
-61 PSEALK
+61 PSEALR
-67 NANVM
+67 NPNVVG
-72 AVITPTDVKQLTK
+72 VITPEDIKSNSK

-105 AIEKVRYVGEPIGA
+105 AIDKVRYVGEPVAA

-134 IQVDYEPLRSVVD
+134 IAVDYEPLRPVVD

-162 LDTNLA
+162 LDSNLA
-168 WTGSLQYGDI
+168 WHGSLNYGDI
-178 DAAFKSADRVVKENL
+178 DGAFKSADRIVKENL

-207 VIASYDAASKR
+207 VIASYDAASKK

-260 LIRKYVVLVSL
+260 LIRKYVVMTSL
-271 LAIKSG
+271 LAMKTG

-317 FNEYDDVGGSISTLT
+317 FKEYDDVGGSISTLT

-342 SNTYRTPAIQ
+342 SNTYRVRNIALE
-352 MTGNAVVTNKCPV
+352 GYAVVTNKCPV

-376 CYLWE
+376 CFVWE
-381 RMMDRVAQA
+381 RMMDRVAQE
-390 LDLSPIEVRRKNL
+390 LNLNPIDVRRKNL
-403 IEPSEMPYRT
+403 IQPHEMPYAT
-413 ISGNIYDSG
+413 PSGNIYDSG

-428 STLLEKID
+428 QGLLEKID
-436 YDRLR
+436 YEKLR
-441 EEQRKAREQGKLM
+441 EEQKREREKGRLL
-454 GIGVVI
+454 GIGIVI
-460 GVEPGGRNAAR
+460 AVEPGGRNAAR

-482 PGSGGVNGATIK
+482 PGSGGINGATIK
-494 LEKNGTLTLHLGSPN
+494 LEKNGTLALFLGSPN

-518 AQVAAEILG
+518 AQVAAEVLG
-527 IAPDQISTSIPFD
+527 TIPEQVSTTIPFD

-562 GAIHGAASKLK
+562 GAVHGAATKLK
-573 EKILQLAGHVLNTE
+573 EKVLKLAGHVLNVD
-587 PQELTIENSV
+587 PAQLTIENST
-597 VQVPGSASKKVT
+597 VQLPGSASKKVT

-617 YNNQHLIPDNME
+617 YNNQHLIPDDME

-635 HYYTFPHAKPNIV
+635 FYYTFPHAKPNIV
-648 PSADRLVRAQF
+648 PGADRLVRAQF

-664 AHAAVV
+664 AHAAIV

-679 EVLRYLIVG
+679 KVLRYLIVG

-694 NPDVVNGQVYGS
+694 NPDVVNGQVFGS

-713 ALGEGFMYSAE
+713 ALGEGFIYSSE
-724 GQPLTITYLDYG
+724 GQPLTVTYLDYG
-736 KCSTAETPR
+736 KCSTEETPK
-745 VEVIHRPSPSP
+745 VEVVHRPSPSP
-756 FTPLGQKAA
+756 FTTLGQKAA

-771 PSPAAIASAVEDALK
+771 PSPAAIASAVEDALA
-786 PFGVKICDLPLTPEL
+786 PFDVKVTDLPLTPEA
-801 VWRLANHNPETE
+801 VWRLVNNNPETV
-813 RRSY
+813 RRFY

>member
-1 MTECREAI
+1 MS
-9 DQKYIGARARSKEG
+9 DFIGSRTRSKEG
-23 PRHVTGR
+23 PRHVSGR
-30 GLFTDDFTL
+30 GLYTDDFIL

-53 HAKINSVD
+53 HAKILSVD
-61 PSEALK
+61 PSQALI
-67 NANVM
+67 NPNVI
-72 AVITPTDVKQLTK
+72 AVITPDDIKQNTK

-105 AIEKVRYVGEPIGA
+105 AVEKVRYVGEPLGA

-134 IQVDYEPLRSVVD
+134 ISVEYEPIRPVVD
-147 VREAIKPSSA
+147 VREAIKTSSA

-162 LDTNLA
+162 LGSNLA
-168 WTGSLQYGDI
+168 WHGSLQYGDI
-178 DAAFKSADRVVKENL
+178 DGAFKSADRVVKENL

-207 VIASYDAASKR
+207 VIASYDSASKR

-239 GLQDIRVII
+239 GLQDVRVII

-260 LIRKYVVLVSL
+260 LIRKYVVMVAL
-271 LAIKSG
+271 LSMKTG

-282 IEDRSEHMMA
+282 VEDRSEHMMA

-304 AAVKNDGT
+304 AAVKSDGT

-317 FNEYDDVGGSISTLT
+317 FKEYDDVGGSISTLT

-342 SNTYRTPAIQ
+342 SNTYRTPSIA
-352 MTGNAVVTNKCPV
+352 MEGYAVVTNKCPV

-376 CYLWE
+376 CYIWE
-381 RMMDRVAQA
+381 RMMDRVAQ
-390 LDLSPIEVRRKNL
+390 DLNMSPIDVRRKNL
-403 IEPSEMPYRT
+403 IQPTEMPYRT
-413 ISGNIYDSG
+413 ISGNVYDSG
-422 DYPGLL
+422 DYPDLL

-436 YDRLR
+436 YDKLR
-441 EEQRKAREQGKLM
+441 EEQKREREKGRLI
-454 GIGVVI
+454 GIGIVI

-482 PGSGGVNGATIK
+482 PGSGGVNGATVK
-494 LEKNGTLTLHLGSPN
+494 LEKNGTIALHLGSPN

-518 AQVAAEILG
+518 AQVAADILG
-527 IAPDQISTSIPFD
+527 TSPDQISTSIPFD

-562 GAIHGAASKLK
+562 GAIHGAAKKLR
-573 EKILQLAGHVLNTE
+573 EKVLKLAAHLLNADAA
-587 PQELTIENSV
+587 ELTIENGV
-597 VQVPGSASKKVT
+597 VQVPGSATKKVT

-617 YNNQHLIPDNME
+617 YNNQHLIPDDME

-635 HYYTFPHAKPNIV
+635 YYYTFPHAKPNIV
-648 PSADRLVRAQF
+648 PGADRLVRAQF

-664 AHAAVV
+664 AHAAII

-679 EVLRYLIVG
+679 EILRYLIVG

-713 ALGEGFMYSAE
+713 ALGEGFIYSPE
-724 GQPLTITYLDYG
+724 GQPLTVTYLDYG
-736 KCSTAETPR
+736 KCSTAETPN

-756 FTPLGQKAA
+756 FTSLGQKAA

-771 PSPAAIASAVEDALK
+771 PSPAAIASAVEDALT
-786 PFGVKICDLPLTPEL
+786 PFGVKITDLPLTPEV
-801 VWRLANHNPETE
+801 VWRLANHNPDSV

>member
-1 MTECREAI
+1 MA
-9 DQKYIGARARSKEG
+9 KFIGARTRSKEG
-23 PRHVTGR
+23 PRHATGH
-30 GLFTDDFTL
+30 GLYTDDFRL
-39 PGMLQAMILRSPHA
+39 PGMLHAMILRSPHA
-53 HAKINSVD
+53 HAKILSVD
-61 PSEALK
+61 ASEALK
-67 NANVM
+67 DPNVM
-72 AVITPTDVKQLTK
+72 AVVTPQDIKASSK
-85 PFKPGRYAAGLKRPI
+85 PFKPGRYSAGLKRPI

-105 AIEKVRYVGEPIGA
+105 AVEKVRYVGEPLGA
-119 VAARDRGTAEDALEL
+119 VAARDRGTAEDALEQ
-134 IQVDYEPLRSVVD
+134 IQVDYEPLRPVVD
-147 VREAIKPSSA
+147 VREATKPSSA
-157 TLFDE
+157 VLFDE
-162 LDTNLA
+162 LGSNLA
-168 WTGSLQYGDI
+168 WHGSLSYGDV
-178 DAAFKSADRVVKENL
+178 AGAFKSADRVVKENL
-193 KIHRYSSTPLEPFV
+193 KIHRYSSTPLEPFAAV
-207 VIASYDAASKR
+207 ASYDAASKR

-231 YDGLREAL
+231 YDALRESL

-271 LAIKSG
+271 LSMKTG

-304 AAVKNDGT
+304 MAVKNDGT

-317 FNEYDDVGGSISTLT
+317 FKEYDDVGGSISTLT

-342 SNTYRTPAIQ
+342 SNTYRVRNIELE
-352 MTGNAVVTNKCPV
+352 GFAVVTNKCPV

-376 CYLWE
+376 CYVWE
-381 RMMDRVAQA
+381 RMMDRVAQE
-390 LDLSPIEVRRKNL
+390 LNLSPIEVRRKNL
-403 IEPSEMPYRT
+403 IQAKEMPYST
-413 ISGNIYDSG
+413 PSGNIYDSG

-428 STLLEKID
+428 AGLLEKID

-441 EEQRKAREQGKLM
+441 AEQKREREKGRLI
-454 GIGVVI
+454 GIGIVV

-471 DMAIFPEMKEP
+471 DIAIFPEMKEP
-482 PGSGGVNGATIK
+482 PGSGGINGAKIK
-494 LEKNGTLTLHLGSPN
+494 LEKNGTLSLHLGSPN

-527 IAPDQISTSIPFD
+527 TAPDKISTSIPFD

-562 GAIHGAASKLK
+562 GAIHGAANRLR
-573 EKILQLAGHVLNTE
+573 EKILKLAAHNLKVD
-587 PQELTIENSV
+587 PSELTIEDGV
-597 VQVPGSASKKVT
+597 VKVPGSTTKQVT

-617 YNNQHLIPDNME
+617 YNNQHLLPDDME
-629 AGLQAT
+629 PGLEAT
-635 HYYTFPHAKPNIV
+635 FYYTFPHAKPNLV
-648 PSADRLVRAQF
+648 PGADHLVRAQF

-664 AHAAVV
+664 AHAAIV
-670 EVDKATGKV
+670 EVDRNTGAV
-679 EVLRYLIVG
+679 HVLRYVIVG

-694 NPDVVNGQVYGS
+694 NPDVVNGQIYGS

-713 ALGEGFMYSAE
+713 ALGEGFMYSPE
-724 GQPLTITYLDYG
+724 GQPLTVTYLDYG
-736 KCSTAETPR
+736 KCSAAETPK
-745 VEVIHRPSPSP
+745 VEVVHRPSPSP
-756 FTPLGQKAA
+756 WTALGQKAA

-771 PSPAAIASAVEDALK
+771 PSPAALASAVEDALA
-786 PFGVKICDLPLTPEL
+786 PFGVKVCDLPLTPEV
-801 VWRLANHNPETE
+801 VWRLANNNPEPQ

>member
-1 MTECREAI
+1 MA
-9 DQKYIGARARSKEG
+9 QFIGNRTRSKEG

-30 GLFTDDFTL
+30 GLYTDDFQL

-53 HAKINSVD
+53 HATILSVD
-61 PSEALK
+61 PAPAL
-67 NANVM
+67 ANPNVV
-72 AVITPTDVKQLTK
+72 AVVTPDDVKQSTK

-100 DEYAG
+100 DEYASAMG
-105 AIEKVRYVGEPIGA
+105 KVRYVGEPVAA
-119 VAARDRGTAEDALEL
+119 VAARDRGTAEDALEW
-134 IQVDYEPLRSVVD
+134 IQVEYEPLRPVVD

-162 LDTNLA
+162 LGTNLA
-168 WTGSLQYGDI
+168 WQGSLSYGDI
-178 DAAFKSADRVVKENL
+178 AGAFSSADRIVKENL

-207 VIASYDAASKR
+207 VMASYDAASKR

-260 LIRKYVVLVSL
+260 LIRKYVVMISL
-271 LAIKSG
+271 LAMKTG

-282 IEDRSEHMMA
+282 VEDRSEHMMA

-317 FNEYDDVGGSISTLT
+317 FKEYDDVGGSISTLT

-342 SNTYRTPAIQ
+342 SNTYKVRNIALE
-352 MTGNAVVTNKCPV
+352 GYAVVTNKCPV

-376 CYLWE
+376 CFIWE

-390 LDLSPIEVRRKNL
+390 LNLSPIEVRRKNL
-403 IEPSEMPYRT
+403 IQPNEMPYAT
-413 ISGNIYDSG
+413 PSGNIYDSG

-428 STLLEKID
+428 QGVLEKID
-436 YDRLR
+436 YEKLRAEQQREREKGRLI
-441 EEQRKAREQGKLM
+441 
-454 GIGVVI
+454 GIGVVVA
-460 GVEPGGRNAAR
+460 VEPGGRNAAR

-494 LEKNGTLTLHLGSPN
+494 LEKNGTLALFLGSPN

-518 AQVAAEILG
+518 AQVAADVLG
-527 IAPDQISTSIPFD
+527 TSPDQVSTTIPFD

-562 GAIHGAASKLK
+562 GAVHGAATKLR
-573 EKILQLAGHVLNTE
+573 EKVIKLAAHVLNADAA
-587 PQELTIENSV
+587 ELVIENGV
-597 VQVPGSASKKVT
+597 VQLPGSATKKVT

-617 YNNQHLIPDNME
+617 YNNQHLIPDDME

-635 HYYTFPHAKPNIV
+635 YYYTFPHAKPNIV
-648 PSADRLVRAQF
+648 PGPDRLVRAQF

-664 AHAAVV
+664 AHAAIV
-670 EVDKATGKV
+670 EVDKATGQV
-679 EVLRYLIVG
+679 HVLRYLIVG

-694 NPDVVNGQVYGS
+694 NPDVVNGQVFGS

-713 ALGEGFMYSAE
+713 ALGEGFIYSPE

-745 VEVIHRPSPSP
+745 VEVVHRPSPSP
-756 FTPLGQKAA
+756 FTTLGQKAA

-771 PSPAAIASAVEDALK
+771 PSPAAIASAVEDALA
-786 PFGVKICDLPLTPEL
+786 PMGVKVNELPLTPEA
-801 VWRLANHNPETE
+801 VWRLLNHNPEST
-813 RRSY
+813 RRAY

>member
-1 MTECREAI
+1 MP
-9 DQKYIGARARSKEG
+9 DFIGSRTRSKEG
-23 PRHVTGR
+23 PRHVSGR
-30 GLFTDDFTL
+30 GLYTDDFIL

-53 HAKINSVD
+53 HAKILSVD
-61 PSEALK
+61 PSQALT
-67 NANVM
+67 NPNVI
-72 AVITPTDVKQLTK
+72 AVITPDDIKQSTK

-105 AIEKVRYVGEPIGA
+105 AVDKVRYVGEPLGA
-119 VAARDRGTAEDALEL
+119 VAARDRGSAEDALEL
-134 IQVDYEPLRSVVD
+134 ISVEYEPIRPVVD

-157 TLFDE
+157 TLFEE
-162 LDTNLA
+162 LGSNLA
-168 WTGSLQYGDI
+168 WHGSLQYGDI
-178 DAAFKSADRVVKENL
+178 DGAFKSADRVVKENL

-239 GLQDIRVII
+239 GLQDVRVII

-260 LIRKYVVLVSL
+260 LIRKYVVMVAL
-271 LAIKSG
+271 LSMKSG

-282 IEDRSEHMMA
+282 VEDRSEHMMA

-317 FNEYDDVGGSISTLT
+317 FKEYDDVGGSISTLT

-342 SNTYRTPAIQ
+342 SNTYRTPSIA
-352 MTGNAVVTNKCPV
+352 MEGYAVVTNKCPV

-376 CYLWE
+376 CYIWE
-381 RMMDRVAQA
+381 RMMDRVAQ
-390 LDLSPIEVRRKNL
+390 DLNMSPIDVRRKNL
-403 IEPSEMPYRT
+403 IQPSEMPYRT
-413 ISGNIYDSG
+413 ISGNVYDSG

-436 YDRLR
+436 YDKLR
-441 EEQRKAREQGKLM
+441 EEQKRERDKGRLI
-454 GIGVVI
+454 GIGIVV

-494 LEKNGTLTLHLGSPN
+494 LEKNGTIALHLGSPN

-518 AQVAAEILG
+518 AQVAADILG
-527 IAPDQISTSIPFD
+527 TTPDQISTSIPFD

-562 GAIHGAASKLK
+562 GAIHGAAKKLR
-573 EKILQLAGHVLNTE
+573 EKVVKLASHLLNADAA
-587 PQELTIENSV
+587 ELTIENGV
-597 VQVPGSASKKVT
+597 VQVPGSATKKVT
-609 FAELGRIA
+609 FAELGRVA
-617 YNNQHLIPDNME
+617 YNNQHLIPDDME

-635 HYYTFPHAKPNIV
+635 YYYTFPHAKPNIV
-648 PSADRLVRAQF
+648 PGPDRLVRAQF

-664 AHAAVV
+664 AHAAII

-713 ALGEGFMYSAE
+713 ALGEGFIYSPE
-724 GQPLTITYLDYG
+724 GQPLTVTYLDYG
-736 KCSTAETPR
+736 KCSTAETPK

-756 FTPLGQKAA
+756 FTSLGQKAA

-771 PSPAAIASAVEDALK
+771 PSPAAIASAVEDALT
-786 PFGVKICDLPLTPEL
+786 PFGVKITDLPLTPEV
-801 VWRLANHNPETE
+801 VWRLANHNPDSV

>member
-1 MTECREAI
+1 MAEPN
-9 DQKYIGARARSKEG
+9 KFIGKHTRSKEG

-30 GLFTDDFTL
+30 GLYTDDFTL

-53 HAKINSVD
+53 HANIVSVD
-61 PSEALK
+61 PSQAL
-67 NANVM
+67 ANPSVV
-72 AVITPTDVKQLTK
+72 AVITPKDVKK
-85 PFKPGRYAAGLKRPI
+85 NSRPFKPGRYAAGLKRPI
-100 DEYAG
+100 DEYAS
-105 AIEKVRYVGEPIGA
+105 AVDKVRYVGEPVAA

-134 IQVDYEPLRSVVD
+134 ISVDYEPLRTVID

-157 TLFDE
+157 VLFDE
-162 LDTNLA
+162 LGTNLA
-168 WTGSLQYGDI
+168 WHGSLSYGDI
-178 DAAFKSADRVVKENL
+178 DGAFKSADRVVKENL
-193 KIHRYSSTPLEPFV
+193 KIHRYSSTPLEPFA
-207 VIASYDAASKR
+207 VIASYDAGAKK

-239 GLQDIRVII
+239 GLQDVRVII

-260 LIRKYVVLVSL
+260 LIRKYVVLVSM
-271 LAIKSG
+271 LAMKTG

-317 FNEYDDVGGSISTLT
+317 FKEYDDVGGSISTLT

-342 SNTYRTPAIQ
+342 SNTYRVRNIALE
-352 MTGNAVVTNKCPV
+352 GFAVVTNKCPV

-376 CYLWE
+376 CYVWE

-390 LDLSPIEVRRKNL
+390 LNLDPLDVRRKNL
-403 IEPSEMPYRT
+403 VQPDEMPYAT
-413 ISGNIYDSG
+413 PNGNVYDSG

-428 STLLEKID
+428 DGLLEKIE
-436 YDRLR
+436 YPKLR
-441 EEQRKAREQGKLM
+441 EEQRRERDKGRLI
-454 GIGVVI
+454 GIGIVVA
-460 GVEPGGRNAAR
+460 VEPGGRNAAR

-494 LEKNGTLTLHLGSPN
+494 VEKNGTIVLFLGSPN

-518 AQVAAEILG
+518 AQVAADVLG
-527 IAPDQISTSIPFD
+527 TSPDQVSTTIPFD

-562 GAIHGAASKLK
+562 GAVHGAATRLR
-573 EKILQLAGHVLNTE
+573 EKILKLAGHVLNVD
-587 PQELTIENSV
+587 PAELTIENAT
-597 VQVPGSASKKVT
+597 VQLPGSATKRVT

-617 YNNQHLIPDNME
+617 YNNQHLIPEDME

-635 HYYTFPHAKPNIV
+635 YYYTFPHAKPNIV
-648 PSADRLVRAQF
+648 PGPDRLVRAQF

-664 AHAAVV
+664 AHAAIV

-679 EVLRYLIVG
+679 HVLRYLIVG

-694 NPDVVNGQVYGS
+694 NPDVVNGQVFGS
-706 AAHGIAV
+706 AAHGISV
-713 ALGEGFMYSAE
+713 ALGEGFIYSPD
-724 GQPLTITYLDYG
+724 GQPLTVTYLDYG
-736 KCSTAETPR
+736 KGSTDETPK
-745 VEVIHRPSPSP
+745 VEVVHRPSPSP
-756 FTPLGQKAA
+756 FTSLGQKAA

-771 PSPAAIASAVEDALK
+771 PSPAAIASAVEDALS
-786 PFGVKICDLPLTPEL
+786 PFGIKVTDLPLTPEA
-801 VWRLANHNPETE
+801 VWRLANHNPETF
-813 RRSY
+813 RRFY

>member
-1 MTECREAI
+1 MAEK
-9 DQKYIGARARSKEG
+9 KYIGAKSRSKEG

-30 GLFTDDFTL
+30 GLYTDDFIL

-53 HAKINSVD
+53 HATINSVD
-61 PSEALK
+61 ASAALK
-67 NANVM
+67 QPNVM
-72 AVITPTDVKQLTK
+72 AVITPDDVKQLTK
-85 PFKPGRYAAGLKRPI
+85 PFRPGRYAAGLKRPI

-105 AIEKVRYVGEPIGA
+105 AIDKVRYVGEPIGA
-119 VAARDRGTAEDALEL
+119 VAARDRGSAEDALES
-134 IQVDYEPLRSVVD
+134 IQVDYEPLRPVVD
-147 VREAIKPSSA
+147 VREAIKPASA

-162 LDTNLA
+162 LGTNLA
-168 WTGSLQYGDI
+168 WQGSLQYGDI
-178 DAAFKSADRVVKENL
+178 DAAFKSADRVVTESL

-218 LTVWVTAQVPEVI
+218 LTVWLTAQVPEVI
-231 YDGLREAL
+231 YDGVREAL
-239 GLQDIRVII
+239 GLQDVRVII

-271 LAIKSG
+271 LAMKTG

-282 IEDRSEHMMA
+282 VEDRSEHMMA

-299 EFEAE
+299 EFEVE

-342 SNTYRTPAIQ
+342 SNTYKTPAIH
-352 MTGNAVVTNKCPV
+352 MIGNAVVTNKCPV

-376 CYLWE
+376 CYIWE
-381 RMMDRVAQA
+381 RTMDRVAQE
-390 LDLSPIEVRRKNL
+390 LNLSPVEVRRKNL
-403 IEPSEMPYRT
+403 IQPGEMPYRT
-413 ISGNIYDSG
+413 ISGNVYDSG
-422 DYPGLL
+422 DYPALL
-428 STLLEKID
+428 TTLLEKIE
-436 YDRLR
+436 YDKLR
-441 EEQRKAREQGKLM
+441 EKQKQARQQGKLM
-454 GIGVVI
+454 GIGIVI

-494 LEKNGTLTLHLGSPN
+494 LEKNGTLSLHLGSPN

-518 AQVAAEILG
+518 AQVAAEVLG
-527 IAPDQISTSIPFD
+527 TSPDQISTSIPFD

-562 GAIHGAASKLK
+562 GAIHGAATKLR
-573 EKILQLAGHVLNTE
+573 EKVLQLAAHVLSTD
-587 PQELTIENSV
+587 PKELTIENGV
-597 VQVPGSASKKVT
+597 VQVPGSAIKKIT

-617 YNNQHLIPDNME
+617 YNNQHLIPEGME

-648 PSADRLVRAQF
+648 PRPDRLVRAQF

-670 EVDKATGKV
+670 EVDKATGMV
-679 EVLRYLIVG
+679 EVKRYLIVG

-713 ALGEGFMYSAE
+713 ALGEGFIYSAE

-756 FTPLGQKAA
+756 FTSLGQKAA

-771 PSPAAIASAVEDALK
+771 PSPAAIASAVEDALQ
-786 PFGVKICDLPLTPEL
+786 PLNVKVRDLPLTPEA
-801 VWRLANHNPETE
+801 VWRLVNQNPETE
-813 RRSY
+813 RRSF